1 MILQPIND
9 NIVLKL
15 PVEPKE
21 AVTTGGIVLPGA
33 TGHEQPNKGEVIAVG
48 QGRITA
54 DGKLIELNVK
64 EGDTVLFNKFA
75 GTLIQEGE
83 NEKFLILK
91 ESDILAKVK

>member
-1 MILQPIND
+1 MKLQPIND
-9 NIVLKL
+9 NIVLRL

-21 AVTTGGIVLPGA
+21 TVTTGGIVIAGT

-64 EGDTVLFNKFA
+64 EGETVLFNKFA

-83 NEKFLILK
+83 EKFLILK

>member
-1 MILQPIND
+1 MKLQPIND
-9 NIVLKL
+9 NIVLRL

-21 AVTTGGIVLPGA
+21 TVTTGGIVIAGA

-64 EGDTVLFNKFA
+64 EGETVLFNKFA

-83 NEKFLILK
+83 EKFLILK